1 MMLMGWG
8 TLAVPTGIV
17 TAEFA
22 HRRNQIFVAKKSCDA
37 CYTDDH
43 EISNQY
49 CRYCGT
55 RFPTPEN

>member
-22 HRRNQIFVAKKSCDA
+22 HRRNQMSIAKKA
-37 CYTDDH
+37 AMLVIPIVTK
-43 EISNQY
+43 
-49 CRYCGT
+49 
-55 RFPTPEN
+55 